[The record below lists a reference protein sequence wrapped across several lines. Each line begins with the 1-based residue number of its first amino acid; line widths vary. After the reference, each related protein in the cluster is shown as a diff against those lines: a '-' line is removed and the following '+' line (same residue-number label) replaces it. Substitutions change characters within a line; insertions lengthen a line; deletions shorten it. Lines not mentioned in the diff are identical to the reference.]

1 MASLSKE
8 TLAIQGMSCAACVRR
23 VEKGL
28 EAVEGV
34 RSASVNLATG
44 KATVEFDPAVVD
56 PETLRRTVRELG
68 YETPEP
74 ASDSQAVTTILSVGG
89 MTCAACVRRVE
100 NTLKALEGVRD
111 VSVNLASGKAV
122 VSHADGAVTP
132 ADFRRVLEEA
142 GYEFLG
148 LAEDR
153 PREDPLEA
161 ARAAEISD
169 LKRRVAVGAVL
180 SVVVMVLSM
189 APALVGAGRLGVFA
203 RNLLL
208 MVLTAPAVF
217 WVGSRFFAGAWKALK
232 QKTSDMNTLVALGA
246 ASAYFYS
253 SAATLAPSFFAPP
266 GTFPHVYFDGAAM
279 IVTLVLLGRLLEARA
294 RGKTSQAI
302 RRLMDLRPTMARVIR
317 DGREVELP
325 VEQVVPGDRVV
336 VRPGERIPVDGEV
349 IEGRTSV
356 DESMLTGESVP
367 VDKSPGDTVHAGTV
381 NGFGAVTLKTLRVG
395 ADTSLARIIRLVEEA
410 QGSKAPIQRLAD
422 KVASVFVPIVCA
434 IALGTFLVW
443 AFLVPGTDL
452 GTAVLNFVSV
462 LIIACP
468 CAMGLATPTAVM
480 VGTGLGAESGIL
492 IKSGESLETAHKI
505 DTILF
510 DKTGTLTRGEPQVT
524 DVVPAKGVS
533 PEELLRV
540 AGSLESASEHPLG
553 RAVAERAR
561 AEGIALDAVTRFR
574 ALSGLGA
581 EGEVAGVGVLVGNR
595 RLLSE
600 RGVDLSSLET
610 DARDLVQDGKTVV
623 FVTAADRLLGL
634 IAFRDEPRR
643 GAAQAVAALEE
654 MGLRLGMI
662 TGDNRATAQAI
673 ARLVGIEHVHA
684 EVLPERKAEVV
695 RSEQQSGHTVAMV
708 GDGIND
714 APALAAAHIGIAMG
728 GGSDVAL
735 EAGEIALMRNDL
747 RLVPQAMKL
756 SRLTMKVIR
765 QNLFWAFFY
774 NSAGIPIAAGLLYP
788 FFGILLNPMFAAA
801 AMAMSSVSVV
811 TNALRLRRLWAKE
824 RRKIAIRGE

>member
-1 MASLSKE
+1 
-8 TLAIQGMSCAACVRR
+8 
-23 VEKGL
+23 
-28 EAVEGV
+28 
-34 RSASVNLATG
+34 
-44 KATVEFDPAVVD
+44 
-56 PETLRRTVRELG
+56 
-68 YETPEP
+68 
-74 ASDSQAVTTILSVGG
+74 
-89 MTCAACVRRVE
+89 
-100 NTLKALEGVRD
+100 
-111 VSVNLASGKAV
+111 
-122 VSHADGAVTP
+122 
-132 ADFRRVLEEA
+132 
-142 GYEFLG
+142 
-148 LAEDR
+148 
-153 PREDPLEA
+153 
-161 ARAAEISD
+161 
-169 LKRRVAVGAVL
+169 
-180 SVVVMVLSM
+180 
-189 APALVGAGRLGVFA
+189 
-203 RNLLL
+203 
-208 MVLTAPAVF
+208 
-217 WVGSRFFAGAWKALK
+217 
-232 QKTSDMNTLVALGA
+232 
-246 ASAYFYS
+246 
-253 SAATLAPSFFAPP
+253 LAPSFFAPP

-443 AFLVPGTDL
+443 AFLVPGADL

-524 DVVPAKGVS
+524 DVVPADGVS

-643 GAAQAVAALEE
+643 EAAQAVAALKE

-735 EAGEIALMRNDL
+735 EAGDIALMRADL

>member
-1 MASLSKE
+1 
-8 TLAIQGMSCAACVRR
+8 
-23 VEKGL
+23 
-28 EAVEGV
+28 
-34 RSASVNLATG
+34 
-44 KATVEFDPAVVD
+44 
-56 PETLRRTVRELG
+56 
-68 YETPEP
+68 
-74 ASDSQAVTTILSVGG
+74 
-89 MTCAACVRRVE
+89 
-100 NTLKALEGVRD
+100 
-111 VSVNLASGKAV
+111 
-122 VSHADGAVTP
+122 
-132 ADFRRVLEEA
+132 
-142 GYEFLG
+142 
-148 LAEDR
+148 
-153 PREDPLEA
+153 
-161 ARAAEISD
+161 
-169 LKRRVAVGAVL
+169 
-180 SVVVMVLSM
+180 
-189 APALVGAGRLGVFA
+189 
-203 RNLLL
+203 
-208 MVLTAPAVF
+208 
-217 WVGSRFFAGAWKALK
+217 
-232 QKTSDMNTLVALGA
+232 
-246 ASAYFYS
+246 
-253 SAATLAPSFFAPP
+253 
-266 GTFPHVYFDGAAM
+266 
-279 IVTLVLLGRLLEARA
+279 
-294 RGKTSQAI
+294 
-302 RRLMDLRPTMARVIR
+302 
-317 DGREVELP
+317 
-325 VEQVVPGDRVV
+325 
-336 VRPGERIPVDGEV
+336 
-349 IEGRTSV
+349 
-356 DESMLTGESVP
+356 
-367 VDKSPGDTVHAGTV
+367 
-381 NGFGAVTLKTLRVG
+381 
-395 ADTSLARIIRLVEEA
+395 
-410 QGSKAPIQRLAD
+410 
-422 KVASVFVPIVCA
+422 
-434 IALGTFLVW
+434 
-443 AFLVPGTDL
+443 
-452 GTAVLNFVSV
+452 
-462 LIIACP
+462 
-468 CAMGLATPTAVM
+468 
-480 VGTGLGAESGIL
+480 
-492 IKSGESLETAHKI
+492 LETAHKI

-524 DVVPAKGVS
+524 DVVPAQGVS

-553 RAVAERAR
+553 HAVAERAR
-561 AEGIALDAVTRFR
+561 AEGIALDAVARFR

-623 FVTAADRLLGL
+623 YVAAENRLLGL

-643 GAAQAVAALEE
+643 GAAQAVAALKE

-714 APALAAAHIGIAMG
+714 APALAAAHVGIAMG

-735 EAGEIALMRNDL
+735 EAGDIALMRADL
-747 RLVPQAMKL
+747 RLVPLAMKL

>member
-1 MASLSKE
+1 
-8 TLAIQGMSCAACVRR
+8 
-23 VEKGL
+23 
-28 EAVEGV
+28 
-34 RSASVNLATG
+34 
-44 KATVEFDPAVVD
+44 
-56 PETLRRTVRELG
+56 
-68 YETPEP
+68 
-74 ASDSQAVTTILSVGG
+74 
-89 MTCAACVRRVE
+89 
-100 NTLKALEGVRD
+100 
-111 VSVNLASGKAV
+111 
-122 VSHADGAVTP
+122 
-132 ADFRRVLEEA
+132 
-142 GYEFLG
+142 
-148 LAEDR
+148 
-153 PREDPLEA
+153 
-161 ARAAEISD
+161 
-169 LKRRVAVGAVL
+169 
-180 SVVVMVLSM
+180 
-189 APALVGAGRLGVFA
+189 
-203 RNLLL
+203 
-208 MVLTAPAVF
+208 
-217 WVGSRFFAGAWKALK
+217 
-232 QKTSDMNTLVALGA
+232 
-246 ASAYFYS
+246 
-253 SAATLAPSFFAPP
+253 
-266 GTFPHVYFDGAAM
+266 
-279 IVTLVLLGRLLEARA
+279 
-294 RGKTSQAI
+294 
-302 RRLMDLRPTMARVIR
+302 
-317 DGREVELP
+317 LP

-443 AFLVPGTDL
+443 AFLVPGADL

-524 DVVPAKGVS
+524 DVVPADGVS

-643 GAAQAVAALEE
+643 EAAQAVAALKR

-714 APALAAAHIGIAMG
+714 APALAAAHVGIAMG

-735 EAGEIALMRNDL
+735 EAGDIALMRADL
-747 RLVPQAMKL
+747 RLVPLAMKL